1 MQTLHVE
8 QLGIQYLQECL
19 SYYTEQGSY
28 YILYLAAILFL
39 LIKGTKKE
47 RLIFIPS
54 AVLLL
59 LSVYNPVFPIVLNH
73 FFDVNK
79 EYYRFFWIA
88 PVVIVV
94 PYVSTRILLMLNDRA
109 KRCMAAVI
117 FLVIF
122 CISGKFVYA
131 DGYVWAENR
140 YKISND
146 LIKISEIIHGDA
158 DHSYPRALMEYHYN
172 MEMRQYDPTIL
183 LTIDREDYLYAVSN
197 AYTDEMLADEANP
210 QYRLL
215 AVLVRY
221 QPLSDQEFIDAL
233 EATKTEYVVVSTQNG
248 IIPFLERNGLSEVER
263 TQTSIVYKY
272 ELKEAAVSPIIDYS
286 ELHWDFHK

>member
-1 MQTLHVE
+1 MQTLNVE
-8 QLGIQYLQECL
+8 SIGMQYLQACL

-39 LIKGTKKE
+39 VIKGTKLE
-47 RLIFIPS
+47 RRMFIPG
-54 AVLLL
+54 AILLL
-59 LSVYNPVFPIVLNH
+59 LSVYNPVFPVVLNH

-88 PVVIVV
+88 PVIVVV
-94 PYVSTRILLMLNDRA
+94 PYVCTKILFMLTDQT
-109 KRCMAAVI
+109 KRYLALGIFVI
-117 FLVIF
+117 VF
-122 CISGKFVYA
+122 CVSGKFIYSN
-131 DGYVWAENR
+131 GYVRAENE

-146 LIKISEIIHGDA
+146 LIQISEIIHRDSEH
-158 DHSYPRALMEYHYN
+158 DYPRVLMEYHYN

-197 AYTDEMLADEANP
+197 EYTDDMLKDEEHP
-210 QYRLL
+210 QYKLL

-221 QPLSDQEFIDAL
+221 QPLSNQEFIDAL
-233 EATKTEYVVVSTQNG
+233 ETTKTEYIVVSTQNA
-248 IIPFLERNGLSEVER
+248 IIPFFEQNGLREIDK
-263 TQTSIVYKY
+263 TQTSIVFRYD
-272 ELKEAAVSPIIDYS
+272 LKEPATSPIVDYS